1 MKKKD
6 TFKIGELSKLFDIG
20 VDSIR
25 YYEKVGILH
34 PVRND
39 ENNYRM
45 YTIDDVRRLAL
56 IRELLGLSFSTDQIR
71 EYDEDRNVDSIQNR
85 LDTITS
91 LGSPDIQDEFETIVI
106 KELPDRKCVMVT
118 DDNLPDNYVSYY
130 VVKYMQS
137 HNTRIDT
144 IGACDCYTLDI
155 PGSNPKSKYYRTK
168 NVFFFAPYLED
179 ADCNYVL
186 QAGRYLSMTYKG
198 ALTKTKELLPRL
210 YTYAQDH
217 QLEIASAPVEMC
229 HIDDYETNDDSEYI
243 IELQLMIK

>member
-1 MKKKD
+1 MRLGIGDYIMKKKD

-56 IRELLGLSFSTDQIR
+56 IRELLRLSFSTDQIR
-71 EYDEDRNVDSIQNR
+71 EYDEDRNVDSTTSLLRAELDMVDAEIAKLKATRDSIQNR

-91 LGSPDIQDEFETIVI
+91 LCSPDIQDEFETIVI

-118 DDNLPDNYVSYY
+118 DVNF
-130 VVKYMQS
+130 
-137 HNTRIDT
+137 
-144 IGACDCYTLDI
+144 C
-155 PGSNPKSKYYRTK
+155 
-168 NVFFFAPYLED
+168 
-179 ADCNYVL
+179 
-186 QAGRYLSMTYKG
+186 
-198 ALTKTKELLPRL
+198 
-210 YTYAQDH
+210 
-217 QLEIASAPVEMC
+217 
-229 HIDDYETNDDSEYI
+229 
-243 IELQLMIK
+243 